1 MRDPMRSRV
10 LFIDHVGTLGGGEL
24 SLIDVARAYRDTSTV
39 VLLTDGP
46 FRERL
51 AREGIRVEVIDGGD
65 ALRAVRRES
74 DWPGV
79 KAVWRAAALG
89 WRIAAIARQHDCLHA
104 NSQKAFVVAC
114 LAGVLARR
122 PVIWDLND
130 LLIPAHFSRMNIRI
144 DVTLANYV
152 ARRVIAN
159 SQASATAFVAQ
170 GGRRDKVRVV
180 YNGIASDPFD
190 AVTDADVEAV
200 RRELGVDGRPVV
212 GVFSRLGEWKGQ
224 DVALEAMCHLPDV
237 RLLLVGDALFGEE
250 RYRDALRAQV
260 TRLGLTDRVRFLGF
274 RSDVPRLMRLVQ
286 AVLHT
291 SKAPEPFGRVIV
303 EGMLAE
309 RPVIAT
315 RAGGVEEILQDG
327 VTGIL
332 VSPGDP
338 AELAGAVR
346 HLLADPN
353 RAEQIARAARRTAEA
368 RFSVEAMVCGMT
380 EYMEEVV
387 RP

>member
-1 MRDPMRSRV
+1 MRSRV

-24 SLIDVARAYRDTSTV
+24 SLIDVARAYRGTSTV
-39 VLLTDGP
+39 VLLADGP

-51 AREGIRVEVIDGGD
+51 AKEGIRVVVIDGGD
-65 ALRAVRRES
+65 ALRAVRRET
-74 DWPGV
+74 DWPGF
-79 KAVWRAAALG
+79 RATSRALALG
-89 WRIAAIARQHDCLHA
+89 WRIAGLARQHDCLHA

-114 LAGVLARR
+114 LAGVLAHR

-130 LLIPAHFSRMNIRI
+130 LLIPAHFSRTNIRI
-144 DVTLANYV
+144 DVALANYV

-159 SQASATAFVAQ
+159 SQASAAAFVAQ
-170 GGRRDKVRVV
+170 GGRQDKVRVV
-180 YNGIASDPFD
+180 YNGIASDAFD
-190 AVTDADVEAV
+190 AVTEADVEAV
-200 RRELGVDGRPVV
+200 RRELQLDGKPLV
-212 GVFSRLGEWKGQ
+212 GLFGRLGEWKGQ

-250 RYRDALRAQV
+250 RYRAALRTQV

-309 RPVIAT
+309 RPVVAT
-315 RAGGVEEILQDG
+315 RAGGVEEILEDG

-338 AELAGAVR
+338 VELATAVR
-346 HLLADPN
+346 DLLANPQ
-353 RAEQIARAARRTAEA
+353 RANELGKAARRSAKA
-368 RFSVEAMVCGMT
+368 RFSVDTMVRGMT

-387 RP
+387 YS